1 MNEEKQVFS
10 ITYCRQDT
18 VQRKRHGMIWTQ
30 EEYEKL
36 RDHFDNGLTLRTM
49 CDLMAR
55 PADGI
60 VAKLKQLGLIYID
73 NASGQYLRR
82 HPPVNCVQQS
92 ESESIMNDNTKT
104 AASANFELKTLIQG
118 RDGSQMT
125 DAEIFRVIA
134 KLEKEQ
140 EALESVKNKP
150 KKLLAAIEALKAE
163 IQSIVNYVDER

>member
-1 MNEEKQVFS
+1 MSEQNQVFS
-10 ITYCRQDT
+10 IAYCRQDT
-18 VQRKRHGMIWTQ
+18 VQRKRHGLIWTQ
-30 EEYEKL
+30 EEYNKL
-36 RDHFDNGLTLRTM
+36 RDHFDNGVSLRTM

-60 VAKLKQLGLIYID
+60 VAKLKQLGLIYME
-73 NASGQYLRR
+73 NATGQYLRR
-82 HPPVNCVQQS
+82 HPPINCVQQS
-92 ESESIMNDNTKT
+92 ESESIMNETTKP
-104 AASANFELKTLIQG
+104 APANFELKTLIQG

-150 KKLLAAIEALKAE
+150 KKLVAAIEALTAE
-163 IQSIVNYVDER
+163 IKSIVDYVDAR